1 MIKELMNNLL
11 QCLCPP
17 GNGVYTVS
25 TAKEKKD
32 NLHQLLY
39 GATGEEAVNH
49 WKKSLEKINNDVI
62 LLGICSDTGGGIQRG
77 ANWGPLFIREA
88 LYESNSVNFFDL
100 GDIRVIPQ
108 LLHDKYLNDQTISNC
123 RAALYDDKNSD
134 LPVSPLS
141 IAEYVV
147 SELLK
152 AFPDKKILTLGGDHS
167 ISYPVIKAYLQQRSN
182 NIGVIQFD
190 AHTDLLHERLGI
202 DITFGSWTSHIL
214 QYMNDP
220 STLIQLGIR
229 ASAHP
234 KEHWEKTFGIKQFT
248 MDELNALGIQKLIDQ
263 VVDHFNKKEIR
274 DVYITFDIDALDSN
288 YISAT
293 GTPEPGGLHPENA
306 IKILEALAQQFNII
320 GADITELAPNVTHAT
335 SELLQPQTTIQTA
348 KEITEALLQCLQA
361 NV

>member
-1 MIKELMNNLL
+1 MKKELRDTLL

-32 NLHQLLY
+32 KLHQMLY
-39 GATGEEAVNH
+39 GVTGEEAVNH
-49 WKKSLEKINNDVI
+49 WRKSLEKINNDII

-88 LYESNSVNFFDL
+88 LYDNADIDVFDI

-167 ISYPVIKAYLQQRSN
+167 ISYPVTKAYLEN
-182 NIGVIQFD
+182 KKGNLGIIQFD
-190 AHTDLLHERLGI
+190 AHTDLLVERLGI

-229 ASAHP
+229 ASAQP

-248 MDELNALGIQKLIDQ
+248 MDELNALGVQKSIENIIAHLKQKNITD
-263 VVDHFNKKEIR
+263 I
-274 DVYITFDIDALDSN
+274 YITFDIDALDSN

-293 GTPEPGGLHPENA
+293 GTPEPGGIDPRDA
-306 IKILEALAQQFNII
+306 ITMIKALSAEFNLV

-335 SELLQPQTTIQTA
+335 SQLPQPHTTIQTA
-348 KEITEALLQCLQA
+348 KQMAEVLLNA
-361 NV
+361 FR